1 MMLPPYRSTALNLWT
16 LLHDTR
22 QLHERLLK
30 ASLGHRQ
37 PAGSCAFAAYLLDHS
52 VKRWLP
58 QMRSCIRGGDGN
70 ANGGFFD
77 TLGNGHGHYWVE
89 IDDGTE
95 RWVAD
100 ITADQFGEAPI
111 CLLRLSEAQ
120 GRYVPG
126 NQELVLEQM
135 EDFGEWPAEPSSES

>member
-1 MMLPPYRSTALNLWT
+1 MLKS
-16 LLHDTR
+16 
-22 QLHERLLK
+22 
-30 ASLGHRQ
+30 SLGHRQ
-37 PAGSCAFAAYLLDHS
+37 TAGSCAFAAYLLDFS
-52 VKRWLP
+52 VQRWLP
-58 QMRSCIRGGDGN
+58 QMRSCVRGGDGK
-70 ANGGFFD
+70 ADGGFFD
-77 TLGNGHGHYWVE
+77 ATGNGHGHYWVE
-89 IDDGTE
+89 IDDGRE

-135 EDFGEWPAEPSSES
+135 EVFGEWLAEASSES